1 MEGFLWQHLK
11 IIFPPCASSMGSA
24 DSSVFLAIGSLSG
37 WSSENLMLLF
47 VTAGAYFSISTLF
60 LLCSGSR
67 LLPTPLTSLLD
78 SVSVGSS
85 SQRTRESPCSAGK
98 HCQHCSSRQSSQRVT
113 QPALCCGFVLNYSN
127 SPLSQGS
134 GQQTSS
140 ALSHLGYFHQ
150 PFPESWIHGQEMLCA
165 SSPCCV
171 LWDRGWLPA
180 QTSGPAMLPGQGLC
194 CWWLQWDGAKKFM
207 ESLGNWLFCFVLDF
221 SFWWRFLF
229 SL

>member
-1 MEGFLWQHLK
+1 MAAFENNFSTLCFFDGLCRFL
-11 IIFPPCASSMGSA
+11 
-24 DSSVFLAIGSLSG
+24 SVPGNRLPLSG

-67 LLPTPLTSLLD
+67 LLPMPLTSLLD

-140 ALSHLGYFHQ
+140 ALSHLGYFTSLSQ
-150 PFPESWIHGQEMLCA
+150 KAGSMGRR
-165 SSPCCV
+165 CCV
-171 LWDRGWLPA
+171 LPA
-180 QTSGPAMLPGQGLC
+180 LAVSFGIEAGCQPRPQGQRCCLARDSAAGGCSG
-194 CWWLQWDGAKKFM
+194 M
-207 ESLGNWLFCFVLDF
+207 EPKNSWKAWGIGCFA
-221 SFWWRFLF
+221 SC
-229 SL
+229 

>member
-1 MEGFLWQHLK
+1 MTAFENTFSTLCFFDGLCRFLGVPGNRL
-11 IIFPPCASSMGSA
+11 P
-24 DSSVFLAIGSLSG
+24 LSG

-60 LLCSGSR
+60 LLYSGSR

-98 HCQHCSSRQSSQRVT
+98 HCQRCSSHQSSQHVT

-140 ALSHLGYFHQ
+140 ALSHLGCFHQ
-150 PFPESWIHGQEMLCA
+150 PFPLDPWAGDAVCFQPLLCPLGWRLVA
-165 SSPCCV
+165 SPALGAGDAAWPGTLLLV
-171 LWDRGWLPA
+171 AAVGWS
-180 QTSGPAMLPGQGLC
+180 Q
-194 CWWLQWDGAKKFM
+194 KFM
-207 ESLGNWLFCFVLDF
+207 ESLGNWLFCFVLA
-221 SFWWRFLF
+221 WWNTTFLSGGGLFFF